1 MCGNGYFLRT
11 RSRETIRC
19 KNYLRGCMNT
29 LGLDISTSIT
39 GATILK
45 EGKIIETFFWDTR
58 NKRKFPT
65 FYEKAKFI
73 KENILTIKK
82 KHGIT
87 NIYIEQ
93 SLQSFRSGFSSAQT
107 LSTLARFNGVVSW
120 FCFEI
125 FGMQP
130 EMIAATSARK
140 QAGVGI
146 KRGDNAKEKVL
157 QFVIDNF
164 PQIEIQY
171 TKHGNPKPGTYDLCD
186 SIIIALAGDK
196 VVGETQT
203 T

>member
-1 MCGNGYFLRT
+1 MDNV
-11 RSRETIRC
+11 
-19 KNYLRGCMNT
+19 T

-39 GATILK
+39 GATVMK
-45 EGKIIETFFWDTR
+45 KNKIIETFVWDTR

-73 KENILTIKK
+73 KDNILTIKNN
-82 KHGIT
+82 HGIT